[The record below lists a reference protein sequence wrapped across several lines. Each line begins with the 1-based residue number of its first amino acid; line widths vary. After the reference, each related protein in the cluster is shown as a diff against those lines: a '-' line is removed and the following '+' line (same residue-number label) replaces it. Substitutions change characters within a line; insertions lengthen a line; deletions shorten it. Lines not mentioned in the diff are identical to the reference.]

1 MQNVK
6 EGMKTDFL
14 PTVLGQ
20 ALPHHWISAIRNCG
34 ACRIEELRLHA
45 GRIAR
50 TVDRGLTYPT
60 DLIPRAEELAEVL
73 KRLCGGSLYAY
84 ANTINQGYLTVE
96 GGIRIGVCGSA
107 ALEGGRIIG
116 VHNVTGLIIRIPH
129 AVKLSTAQI
138 ADIFFA
144 GLLPRGI
151 LFYSLP
157 GVGKTTV
164 LRSLARELSSPHRGL
179 HTVAV
184 DTREEL
190 SALLSG
196 ENLDLDVLF
205 GYPRA
210 VGFEIAVRSLR
221 AEVVLCDEIGSCED
235 ADAILFNAGC
245 GVPLIATA
253 HASSCRELLSRPHL
267 RRLHDNG
274 IFGAYIGLERKQDQP
289 LRFHVTDWQ
298 TAEQILHG
306 TERRNHAN
314 R

>member
-20 ALPHHWISAIRNCG
+20 ALPRHWISAIQNCG

-107 ALEGGRIIG
+107 ALEGGQIIG

-129 AVKLSTAQI
+129 AVKLSTSQI

-190 SALLSG
+190 SSLLSG

-205 GYPRA
+205 GSRSPCEACAPRRCC
-210 VGFEIAVRSLR
+210 VTRSAPAR
-221 AEVVLCDEIGSCED
+221 MPMPSFSMRD
-235 ADAILFNAGC
+235 AAF
-245 GVPLIATA
+245 
-253 HASSCRELLSRPHL
+253 LLSQPRTPPPVGSFCPD
-267 RRLHDNG
+267 RTCAVCTTTKFSAP
-274 IFGAYIGLERKQDQP
+274 ISGLSASRISP
-289 LRFHVTDWQ
+289 
-298 TAEQILHG
+298 
-306 TERRNHAN
+306 
-314 R
+314 